1 MRFRLTLQNPTSYT
15 KITWNYNYLVMAWIY
30 KKLEAADP
38 DYANFL
44 HQEGYQSDENRKKF
58 KYLTFS
64 PFHFNKGKSEFA
76 ATREAMIIKGEEF
89 YLDLSFYMDKAAE
102 KFIVGV
108 FRDQVLELFN
118 DRFRAKFQI
127 GQITTLPEPEFS
139 SSMIFHADAPM
150 LVELRTEEQKYGDYL
165 PPDHPD
171 FGGLLALNLS
181 DKYFNATGN
190 RVEKEEIKFELLSD
204 PKKIKS
210 RMITIKEKSNEATE
224 LKGYHNFDFRLTA
237 PMEVLKCGYYSGL
250 GRFNTEGLGMVR
262 V

>member
-1 MRFRLTLQNPTSYT
+1 
-15 KITWNYNYLVMAWIY
+15 MAWIY

-38 DYANFL
+38 EYARFL

-64 PFHFNKGKSEFA
+64 PFHFEKGKNEFA
-76 ATREAMIIKGEEF
+76 PTKEALVIKGEEF
-89 YLDLSFYMDKAAE
+89 YLDLSFYIDKAAE
-102 KFIVGV
+102 KFIIGV
-108 FRDQVLELFN
+108 FRNQVLELFN

-181 DKYFNATGN
+181 DKYFNATGK